1 MTLTVRTSVVWCGVV
16 WCCIRQGTL
25 RYGYEDKD
33 DFIARLETLHMAK
46 LALIG

>member
-1 MTLTVRTSVVWCGVV
+1 MTLTVRTSVV

-25 RYGYEDKD
+25 RYGHEDKD